1 MKNPRL
7 RTILA
12 TGITAVLFVTACIPA
27 HAQLTVF
34 DPTNFSQNVL
44 TAARELQQVNNQIHS
59 LQNEATSL
67 INQATSLIN
76 QARNLASL
84 PYSSLAQ
91 LEQSITQ
98 TQQLLAQAQRI
109 GYDVATIDQAF
120 TQTYPQAYSAATTSQ
135 QLVADAQ
142 TRWQNSLAGYQDAMR
157 VQAGVVQNLDST
169 RTEID
174 ALVSSSQS
182 AAGALQ
188 AAQSGNQLVALQ
200 TKQLADFTAVM
211 AAIARAQSLEG
222 ARNVES
228 EEQARAQ
235 LSRFLDYGP
244 GYQPGSAQM
253 FH

>member
-1 MKNPRL
+1 MKNPRP
-7 RTILA
+7 RTLLA
-12 TGITAVLFVTACIPA
+12 TGIAAVLFVTEIVPA

-44 TAARELQQVNNQIHS
+44 TAARELQQVNNQIQS
-59 LQNEATSL
+59 LQN
-67 INQATSLIN
+67 QAISLIN

-109 GYDVATIDQAF
+109 AYDVATIDQAF
-120 TQTYPQAYSAATTSQ
+120 TQTYPKVYSNATTSQ

-142 TRWQNSLAGYQDAMR
+142 VRWQNSLAGYQDAMR

-169 RTEID
+169 RTQID
-174 ALVSSSQS
+174 ALISSSQS
-182 AAGALQ
+182 ATGALQ

-235 LSRFLDYGP
+235 LTRFLDYGP

>member
-1 MKNPRL
+1 MKNTRL

-12 TGITAVLFVTACIPA
+12 TGIAAVLLATACMPA

-44 TAARELQQVNNQIHS
+44 IAARELQQVNNQIQS
-59 LQNEATSL
+59 LK
-67 INQATSLIN
+67 NQTISLIN
-76 QARNLASL
+76 QARNLASQ

-91 LEQSITQ
+91 LQQSITQ

-120 TQTYPQAYSAATTSQ
+120 TQTYPQAYSSATTSQ
-135 QLVADAQ
+135 QLVIDAQ

-169 RTEID
+169 RNEID
-174 ALVSSSQS
+174 ALISSSQS
-182 AAGALQ
+182 ATGALQ

-200 TKQLADFTAVM
+200 TRQLADLTAAM

-228 EEQARAQ
+228 EEQAQQQ
-235 LSRFLDYGP
+235 LTRFLDYGP

-253 FH
+253 FQ

>member
-1 MKNPRL
+1 MKNPHL

-12 TGITAVLFVTACIPA
+12 TGIAAVLSTTAVMPA
-27 HAQLTVF
+27 RAQITVF

-44 TAARELQQVNNQIHS
+44 TAARELQQVNNEIQS
-59 LQNEATSL
+59 LT
-67 INQATSLIN
+67 NQATSLVN

-91 LEQSITQ
+91 LQQSITQ

-109 GYDVATIDQAF
+109 GYDIATIDQAF
-120 TQTYPQAYSAATTSQ
+120 TRTYPQVYSNATTSQ
-135 QLVADAQ
+135 KLVSDAQ

-169 RTEID
+169 RNEID
-174 ALVSSSQS
+174 ALISASQS
-182 AAGALQ
+182 ATGALQ

-222 ARNVES
+222 ARNIES
-228 EEQARAQ
+228 EEQAEAQ
-235 LSRFLDYGP
+235 LTRFLDYGA
-244 GYQPGSAQM
+244 GYHPGSAQM